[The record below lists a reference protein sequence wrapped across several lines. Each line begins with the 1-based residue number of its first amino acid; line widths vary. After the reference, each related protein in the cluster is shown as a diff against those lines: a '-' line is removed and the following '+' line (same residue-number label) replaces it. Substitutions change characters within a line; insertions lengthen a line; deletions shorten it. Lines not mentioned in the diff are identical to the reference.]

1 MNNSTITNKI
11 LYWYDNNKRSLPWR
25 KKNSQIKREYYT
37 LVSEFMLQQT
47 QVSTV
52 IPYFKKFIKNI
63 PNLESLANINEKKL
77 LKYWEGLGYY
87 SRVRNLKKTAK
98 IVVSKYKKKLPN
110 TLEELKTLPGIGDY
124 TASAIL
130 SIAFNKP
137 FIPLDG
143 NVERIIKR
151 ILNLKS
157 EKEISKENIIK
168 KKKILG
174 ISNRSSDYA
183 QALMELGALV
193 CKPKNPLCTKCPII
207 KNCKS
212 YKKQDFEIAV
222 KSKKKI
228 DKFFIVKIFT
238 KGTKILLIKNTKF
251 NFLKNLKIFPMEE
264 IFRPKSLKK
273 SLNFINS
280 TTIIK
285 PQHAVQRL
293 YELTKHKDVFV
304 TTEVGQHQ
312 MWAAQHYKFNK
323 PNRWMTSGGLGTMG
337 YGLPAAVG
345 VQVAHPDKL
354 VIDIAGE
361 ASVLMTMQE
370 MSTAVQHKLPI
381 KIFILNNEY
390 MGMVRQW
397 QELLHGKNY
406 AESYTA
412 ALPDFVKLAEA
423 YGCVGIRAK
432 TPDELDQKIKEMI
445 EVDKPVIF
453 DCVVDKEENCFPMIP
468 SGKPHNQMLLGPQDE
483 EEITEE
489 GKVLV

>member
-63 PNLESLANINEKKL
+63 PNLKSLANINEKKL

-137 FIPLDG
+137 FIPIDG

-157 EKEISKENIIK
+157 EKEISKENIVK
-168 KKKILG
+168 KKNFLG
-174 ISNRSSDYA
+174 TSNRSSDYA

-228 DKFFIVKIFT
+228 NKFFIVKVF
-238 KGTKILLIKNTKF
+238 KRGNKILLIKNTKF
-251 NFLKNLKIFPMEE
+251 KFLKNFKIFPMEE
-264 IFRPKSLKK
+264 IKK
-273 SLNFINS
+273 PQNLNNSLNLKMSNMNMNIN
-280 TTIIK
+280 IK
-285 PQHAVQRL
+285 
-293 YELTKHKDVFV
+293 
-304 TTEVGQHQ
+304 
-312 MWAAQHYKFNK
+312 
-323 PNRWMTSGGLGTMG
+323 
-337 YGLPAAVG
+337 
-345 VQVAHPDKL
+345 
-354 VIDIAGE
+354 
-361 ASVLMTMQE
+361 
-370 MSTAVQHKLPI
+370 
-381 KIFILNNEY
+381 
-390 MGMVRQW
+390 
-397 QELLHGKNY
+397 
-406 AESYTA
+406 
-412 ALPDFVKLAEA
+412 
-423 YGCVGIRAK
+423 
-432 TPDELDQKIKEMI
+432 KIKEFSNI
-445 EVDKPVIF
+445 SNGSWIDQAKFTSIYF
-453 DCVVDKEENCFPMIP
+453 ANIY
-468 SGKPHNQMLLGPQDE
+468 
-483 EEITEE
+483 
-489 GKVLV
+489 

>member
-110 TLEELKTLPGIGDY
+110 TLEKLKTLPGIGDY

-143 NVERIIKR
+143 NDERIIKR

-168 KKKILG
+168 KKKFLG

-193 CKPKNPLCTKCPII
+193 CKPKKPLCTKCPII

-228 DKFFIVKIFT
+228 DKFFIIKVFKI
-238 KGTKILLIKNTKF
+238 GNKILLIKNTKF
-251 NFLKNLKIFPMEE
+251 KFLKNFKIFPMEE
-264 IFRPKSLKK
+264 IKKPQNLNNSLNLKMSNMNMNINIKRIKEFSNISNGSWIDQTKFNQYTLPTFTKKIFASLNKSL
-273 SLNFINS
+273 
-280 TTIIK
+280 
-285 PQHAVQRL
+285 
-293 YELTKHKDVFV
+293 
-304 TTEVGQHQ
+304 
-312 MWAAQHYKFNK
+312 
-323 PNRWMTSGGLGTMG
+323 
-337 YGLPAAVG
+337 
-345 VQVAHPDKL
+345 
-354 VIDIAGE
+354 
-361 ASVLMTMQE
+361 
-370 MSTAVQHKLPI
+370 
-381 KIFILNNEY
+381 
-390 MGMVRQW
+390 
-397 QELLHGKNY
+397 
-406 AESYTA
+406 
-412 ALPDFVKLAEA
+412 
-423 YGCVGIRAK
+423 
-432 TPDELDQKIKEMI
+432 
-445 EVDKPVIF
+445 
-453 DCVVDKEENCFPMIP
+453 
-468 SGKPHNQMLLGPQDE
+468 
-483 EEITEE
+483 
-489 GKVLV
+489 

>member
-168 KKKILG
+168 KKKFLG

-207 KNCKS
+207 KNCTS
-212 YKKQDFEIAV
+212 YKKKDFDIV
-222 KSKKKI
+222 SKNKKKI
-228 DKFFIVKIFT
+228 DKFFIVKVF
-238 KGTKILLIKNTKF
+238 KRGNKILLIKNTKF
-251 NFLKNLKIFPMEE
+251 KFLKNFKIFPMEE
-264 IFRPKSLKK
+264 IKKPQNLNNSLNLKMSNMNMNINIKRIKEFSNISNGSWIDQTKFNQYTLPTFTKKIFASLNKSL
-273 SLNFINS
+273 
-280 TTIIK
+280 
-285 PQHAVQRL
+285 
-293 YELTKHKDVFV
+293 
-304 TTEVGQHQ
+304 
-312 MWAAQHYKFNK
+312 
-323 PNRWMTSGGLGTMG
+323 
-337 YGLPAAVG
+337 
-345 VQVAHPDKL
+345 
-354 VIDIAGE
+354 
-361 ASVLMTMQE
+361 
-370 MSTAVQHKLPI
+370 
-381 KIFILNNEY
+381 
-390 MGMVRQW
+390 
-397 QELLHGKNY
+397 
-406 AESYTA
+406 
-412 ALPDFVKLAEA
+412 
-423 YGCVGIRAK
+423 
-432 TPDELDQKIKEMI
+432 
-445 EVDKPVIF
+445 
-453 DCVVDKEENCFPMIP
+453 
-468 SGKPHNQMLLGPQDE
+468 
-483 EEITEE
+483 
-489 GKVLV
+489 

>member
-1 MNNSTITNKI
+1 MNNLTITNKI

-157 EKEISKENIIK
+157 EKEISKENIVK
-168 KKKILG
+168 KKKFLG
-174 ISNRSSDYA
+174 TSNRKSDYA

-193 CKPKNPLCTKCPII
+193 CKPKNPLCTKCPVI
-207 KNCKS
+207 KNCTS
-212 YKKQDFEIAV
+212 YKKKDFDIDS
-222 KSKKKI
+222 KNKKKI
-228 DKFFIVKIFT
+228 DKFFIVKVF
-238 KGTKILLIKNTKF
+238 KRGNKILLIKNTKF
-251 NFLKNLKIFPMEE
+251 KFLKNFKIFPMEE
-264 IFRPKSLKK
+264 IKKPQNLNNSLNLKMSNMNMNINIKRIKEFSNISNGSWIDQAKFNQYTLPTFTKKIFASLNKSL
-273 SLNFINS
+273 
-280 TTIIK
+280 
-285 PQHAVQRL
+285 
-293 YELTKHKDVFV
+293 
-304 TTEVGQHQ
+304 
-312 MWAAQHYKFNK
+312 
-323 PNRWMTSGGLGTMG
+323 
-337 YGLPAAVG
+337 
-345 VQVAHPDKL
+345 
-354 VIDIAGE
+354 
-361 ASVLMTMQE
+361 
-370 MSTAVQHKLPI
+370 
-381 KIFILNNEY
+381 
-390 MGMVRQW
+390 
-397 QELLHGKNY
+397 
-406 AESYTA
+406 
-412 ALPDFVKLAEA
+412 
-423 YGCVGIRAK
+423 
-432 TPDELDQKIKEMI
+432 
-445 EVDKPVIF
+445 
-453 DCVVDKEENCFPMIP
+453 
-468 SGKPHNQMLLGPQDE
+468 
-483 EEITEE
+483 
-489 GKVLV
+489 

>member
-1 MNNSTITNKI
+1 MNNPTITNKI

-228 DKFFIVKIFT
+228 DKFFIIKVFKR
-238 KGTKILLIKNTKF
+238 GNKILLIKNTKF
-251 NFLKNLKIFPMEE
+251 KFLKNFKIFPMEE
-264 IFRPKSLKK
+264 IKKPQNLNNSLNLKMSNMNMNINIKRIKEFSNISNGSWIDQTKFNQYTLPTFTKKIFASLNKSL
-273 SLNFINS
+273 
-280 TTIIK
+280 
-285 PQHAVQRL
+285 
-293 YELTKHKDVFV
+293 
-304 TTEVGQHQ
+304 
-312 MWAAQHYKFNK
+312 
-323 PNRWMTSGGLGTMG
+323 
-337 YGLPAAVG
+337 
-345 VQVAHPDKL
+345 
-354 VIDIAGE
+354 
-361 ASVLMTMQE
+361 
-370 MSTAVQHKLPI
+370 
-381 KIFILNNEY
+381 
-390 MGMVRQW
+390 
-397 QELLHGKNY
+397 
-406 AESYTA
+406 
-412 ALPDFVKLAEA
+412 
-423 YGCVGIRAK
+423 
-432 TPDELDQKIKEMI
+432 
-445 EVDKPVIF
+445 
-453 DCVVDKEENCFPMIP
+453 
-468 SGKPHNQMLLGPQDE
+468 
-483 EEITEE
+483 
-489 GKVLV
+489 

>member
-228 DKFFIVKIFT
+228 NKFFIVKVF
-238 KGTKILLIKNTKF
+238 KRGNKILLIKNTKF
-251 NFLKNLKIFPMEE
+251 KFLKNFKIFPMEE
-264 IFRPKSLKK
+264 IKKPQNLNNSLNLKK
-273 SLNFINS
+273 SNMNMNIN
-280 TTIIK
+280 IK
-285 PQHAVQRL
+285 RIKEFSNISNGSWIDQ
-293 YELTKHKDVFV
+293 T
-304 TTEVGQHQ
+304 
-312 MWAAQHYKFNK
+312 KFNQY
-323 PNRWMTSGGLGTMG
+323 T
-337 YGLPAAVG
+337 LPTFT
-345 VQVAHPDKL
+345 K
-354 VIDIAGE
+354 
-361 ASVLMTMQE
+361 
-370 MSTAVQHKLPI
+370 
-381 KIFILNNEY
+381 KIFASLNKS
-390 MGMVRQW
+390 
-397 QELLHGKNY
+397 L
-406 AESYTA
+406 
-412 ALPDFVKLAEA
+412 
-423 YGCVGIRAK
+423 
-432 TPDELDQKIKEMI
+432 
-445 EVDKPVIF
+445 
-453 DCVVDKEENCFPMIP
+453 
-468 SGKPHNQMLLGPQDE
+468 
-483 EEITEE
+483 
-489 GKVLV
+489 

>member
-63 PNLESLANINEKKL
+63 PNLKSLANINEKKL

-168 KKKILG
+168 KKKFLG

-193 CKPKNPLCTKCPII
+193 CKPKKPLCTKCPII
-207 KNCKS
+207 KNCIS
-212 YKKQDFEIAV
+212 YKKQDFDIVV
-222 KSKKKI
+222 KNKKKI
-228 DKFFIVKIFT
+228 DKFFIVKVF
-238 KGTKILLIKNTKF
+238 KRGNKILLIKNTKF
-251 NFLKNLKIFPMEE
+251 KFLKNFKIFPMEE
-264 IFRPKSLKK
+264 IKKPQNLNNTLNLKMSNMNMNINIKRIKEFSNILNGSWIDQTKFNQYTLPTFTKKIFASLNKSL
-273 SLNFINS
+273 
-280 TTIIK
+280 
-285 PQHAVQRL
+285 
-293 YELTKHKDVFV
+293 
-304 TTEVGQHQ
+304 
-312 MWAAQHYKFNK
+312 
-323 PNRWMTSGGLGTMG
+323 
-337 YGLPAAVG
+337 
-345 VQVAHPDKL
+345 
-354 VIDIAGE
+354 
-361 ASVLMTMQE
+361 
-370 MSTAVQHKLPI
+370 
-381 KIFILNNEY
+381 
-390 MGMVRQW
+390 
-397 QELLHGKNY
+397 
-406 AESYTA
+406 
-412 ALPDFVKLAEA
+412 
-423 YGCVGIRAK
+423 
-432 TPDELDQKIKEMI
+432 
-445 EVDKPVIF
+445 
-453 DCVVDKEENCFPMIP
+453 
-468 SGKPHNQMLLGPQDE
+468 
-483 EEITEE
+483 
-489 GKVLV
+489 

>member
-63 PNLESLANINEKKL
+63 PNLKSLANINEKKL

-168 KKKILG
+168 KKKFLG

-228 DKFFIVKIFT
+228 DKFFMVKIFT
-238 KGTKILLIKNTKF
+238 RGTKILLIKNTKF

-264 IFRPKSLKK
+264 IPKPKNLKK
-273 SLNFINS
+273 SLNFKMSNMNMNIN
-280 TTIIK
+280 IK
-285 PQHAVQRL
+285 VMRGMNNIENSSWIEQ
-293 YELTKHKDVFV
+293 T
-304 TTEVGQHQ
+304 
-312 MWAAQHYKFNK
+312 KFNSY
-323 PNRWMTSGGLGTMG
+323 T
-337 YGLPAAVG
+337 LPTFT
-345 VQVAHPDKL
+345 K
-354 VIDIAGE
+354 
-361 ASVLMTMQE
+361 
-370 MSTAVQHKLPI
+370 
-381 KIFILNNEY
+381 KIFSSL
-390 MGMVRQW
+390 
-397 QELLHGKNY
+397 GKY
-406 AESYTA
+406 
-412 ALPDFVKLAEA
+412 L
-423 YGCVGIRAK
+423 
-432 TPDELDQKIKEMI
+432 
-445 EVDKPVIF
+445 
-453 DCVVDKEENCFPMIP
+453 
-468 SGKPHNQMLLGPQDE
+468 
-483 EEITEE
+483 
-489 GKVLV
+489 